1 MFLTTTHP
9 AIIIGAGLGGCA
21 AAIALHHHGH
31 RVLCVLDKVREFGRL
46 GDSLGLGENAFKLL
60 RRWGCD
66 TDEVVRIGNQSPDM
80 LIRRWGDGKVLA
92 RQELLDMAVSVE
104 R

>member
-1 MFLTTTHP
+1 MSNKVLP
-9 AIIIGAGLGGCA
+9 AIVIGAGLGGCA

-60 RRWGCD
+60 KRWGCNV
-66 TDEVVRIGNQSPDM
+66 EEIKAIGNQCPDM
-80 LIRRWGDGKVLA
+80 IIRRWRDGKILVT
-92 RQELLDMAVSVE
+92 QELMDMAVS
-104 R
+104 